1 MTAGTVK
8 TGSPSSNTVTHS
20 HQKYSFGKVNR
31 HVRLRIFL
39 CTTDSSFISVIE
51 DAVDRYA
58 FYSSD
63 YPLVLSIENH
73 CKRTQRDVMAQI
85 LVKILGNK
93 LHRDP
98 VDPKLKSMPSPE
110 SLKNKILIKDKKAH
124 SVSKPTL
131 SLHFNV
137 HGGFA

>member
-1 MTAGTVK
+1 M
-8 TGSPSSNTVTHS
+8 
-20 HQKYSFGKVNR
+20 
-31 HVRLRIFL
+31 RLRIYISTK

-73 CKRTQRDVMAQI
+73 CKKTQRDVMAQI

-98 VDPKLKSMPSPE
+98 VDSKLKSMPSPE

-124 SVSKPTL
+124 SVSKPTAA
-131 SLHFNV
+131 
-137 HGGFA
+137 GC

>member
-1 MTAGTVK
+1 MC
-8 TGSPSSNTVTHS
+8 GSIYGRWIEGSYAT
-20 HQKYSFGKVNR
+20 F
-31 HVRLRIFL
+31 
-39 CTTDSSFISVIE
+39 TTDPSFISVIE

-73 CKRTQRDVMAQI
+73 CKKAQRDVMAQI

-110 SLKNKILIKDKKAH
+110 SLKNKILIKDKKVH
-124 SVSKPTL
+124 SVSKPTAVGCYYCEFFI
-131 SLHFNV
+131 SI
-137 HGGFA
+137 